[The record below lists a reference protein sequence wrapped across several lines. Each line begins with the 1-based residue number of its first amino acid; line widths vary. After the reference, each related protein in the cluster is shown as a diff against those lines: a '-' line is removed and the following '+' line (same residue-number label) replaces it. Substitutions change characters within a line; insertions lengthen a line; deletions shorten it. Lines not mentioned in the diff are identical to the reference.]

1 METSGQSRT
10 TSKKNSYPAESTDS
24 EVKEESKGSL
34 QTSEVAD
41 KPVASGEHGSP
52 PSVQSDSGT
61 GDSGKQGSQVV
72 QSPVSSQSE
81 AKGTSEQ
88 GAVKSRKS
96 SEQKNSDVGIQSSC
110 KAVET
115 LNVQVLKAVSDS
127 ESDEVKEE
135 KPDPSSQVATEKL
148 HEVWAK
154 CTHTEESHIEKN
166 VSESRGPDSIGSES
180 VQQGCNRNQATVPP
194 TKPQHETKDMGD
206 DPAEHT
212 DRHNDPVTTASS
224 NKCQPQKKNERKLS
238 DEERKPISSPEPATD
253 PPTNHDNDHVTAA
266 PPNKPEPQTIGLTN
280 KVDQP
285 AISQEPPADPPTVHH
300 TDHVTAA
307 PPNKLEP
314 QTGGPNDKLKVDQSP
329 ISQEPAADPP
339 TIHHNDPVATV
350 SPNEPHPKKS
360 ETHGKV
366 EKPLSSPEP
375 AADPLTDH
383 HKDSVTAASPN
394 KSEAQTSG
402 PTDQVDQPSSSR
414 EPAADPLTDH
424 HSDRVPTASA
434 RKPKPQKSE
443 FSKEEEK
450 TSSSRESPVM
460 KPDSSNLTAQK
471 SEKDASLVDDG
482 GDSSGEFKDCESE
495 QVLPEISFDKRLK
508 KLCST
513 CDTGKIVVVLHAFI
527 DLKIWDVPYTL
538 KDMKN
543 MMVLRSSVGNW
554 KGNDAVDMDIA
565 KLEYEDNLYR
575 LKTVLVVPRSTLRH
589 GIQYKYFL
597 YQEGKKPRDCYEFIK
612 IDGATVFNRFL
623 SERNAWND
631 TKDSE
636 VVYHHY
642 DDFIL
647 PKLPEKG
654 WFGKVTSRLK
664 KWVSGDR
671 SLVDSLRGHALH
683 VYLNE
688 YCTQPLSPDYP
699 VPFRELKVFGHVDT
713 ILCIYDQ
720 LRNQTFHPL
729 DRYLLKRDR
738 QNKGLSDDLQEWIFS
753 LTDDHSATDVDIRVE
768 RELHTM
774 TVGLILLLV
783 AQKTDVLAACSSKI
797 AQLLDLCRKP
807 LENVA
812 ISVCEVKEHICRNS
826 RGKLEVATALK
837 KLICAICASKKEPQC
852 MLGVLLF
859 LSMWISG
866 NGACSLF
873 NTTDWLSKDD
883 LKQIRKTASA
893 SKNWMDVYERCCHR
907 GLAEICPHLGEIT
920 LQISPLTAWPR
931 LMETNSLLKIFE
943 ILSIRIKEEPSSK
956 KADVLF
962 QVITKAVQRMNQRS
976 KWDISDLEQ
985 LTQYLYPTME
995 SILEGQYAWYLRN
1008 VTIRLCLCVYSHLSD
1023 GEDKLPPLMD
1033 KVTLAVSIAT
1043 NSRFGYSDP
1052 VLRPKFGCT
1061 YNSGY
1066 EFEIEVWTNILSL
1079 CDEKWLILMPKWI
1092 KLCLQ
1097 HVRTRFTKLTFTDML
1112 KALEVLQKAKKPSE
1126 ALGKTF
1132 MDCTIEKFFSYSKQY
1147 QESLIKG
1154 HYGSGQFRNIMVAF
1168 LRRECP
1174 DQDKVDLGHLCTWR
1188 MWPCYFKVFGILPD
1202 KVQDVPQ
1209 GMDPYRAAVNVM
1221 EVTVGNIKSRD
1232 ITKQEMEMIISNQI
1246 ASSNF
1251 TEILEILYNSNEVQE
1266 LRVGLEQL
1274 QDMYMTFNKD
1284 FDRIYR
1290 MLQNCEPY
1298 LDEQGKEECRTVLSV
1313 ERASLHTDVRS
1324 LSLLLESCCPKGLF
1338 GPLLHMS
1345 DPFNLTFDELS
1356 CGSVK
1361 KLWSRKC
1368 TPPCD
1373 LSSLA
1378 RTVWPCFLSGLGD
1391 LVKKYI
1397 NLSIPCGVADDYL
1410 PHTGEEEDLRCM
1422 LDVLTACHIHVP
1434 LESKDWICEAVKK
1447 IRIYRKAK
1455 HQCNA
1460 AKALMNLKH
1469 CLKIAGRF
1477 DILASLVNAASMGN
1491 EPLSSISEH
1500 MGSVVDF
1507 LDISEQHLED
1517 LLRSTQELAKSTDLI
1532 AWIQNEV
1539 KDVGEL
1545 RTFISMAQMA
1555 HCEDASTWDCL
1566 NSLKVVMKLS
1576 PFIFKLHCNSDLQHL
1591 VECCK
1596 IVLLER
1602 LNDVP
1607 VQLENCRCNLGKY
1620 KEVQRMLGSVE
1631 KTVYGQVKD
1640 LTTSGVFTLC
1650 SPTKGHIPKDIHD
1663 LVHVAVKGKNTASKQ
1678 QYSLNELKD
1687 LQSKL
1692 ALIRG
1697 NISDED
1703 DKGMAES
1710 FWKGLELTVRGAD
1723 ALLELLLAGHT
1734 HYRSFC
1740 YVYSLKE
1747 QFFGIQDF
1755 TSFTKRV
1762 LDMEKE
1768 LGEWKN
1774 EIERCRGKFY
1784 ELNYFTA
1791 HQLSLICE
1799 ELSKQSCQGVCAS
1812 LPMWFRNSLQ
1822 CISPTIRDDIVQG
1835 ILVRMIEAKEMEKNA
1850 TMFSLPMAPVD
1861 TSDHSLSV
1869 SDMSDALCMPSSP
1882 SAHSHEIIGVEYLD
1896 ETDKDN
1902 FDELVEMEF
1911 SENLILRG
1919 IRQVGSDFDVLLK
1932 FCTENSADD
1941 VSSQLKTHAP
1951 EEGVERLDEENENEY
1966 MSPTITAITDEGY
1979 PLDLAQEAY
1988 SIHGDDVNAALDYCM
2003 ENEERHDEQKQFL
2016 ESTLKRSTIAIS
2028 SSLAEESTITPPP
2041 MAISEENLWSLRDVA
2056 SFLKDVAEGHKGDV
2070 THDVRTFSP
2079 KYFVSGSPNLLI
2091 VPRKNI
2097 FRVILSL
2104 YMYSEDL
2111 PLPTAEEVLY
2121 CHSKTTTEDIRLL
2134 WRRAVG
2140 DLDHRRIFCLVCE
2153 QSLSYRIAKE
2163 SVQDIRELMQGHSG
2177 FRLVII
2183 CCQEDEGSSL
2193 LIGDLREYKRSL
2205 PPLPKEEKIVKYLQ
2219 EHFVPD
2225 DLDSTSARID
2235 PDKSYVR
2242 VITSTRPGMG
2252 KSLYVQRLVESL
2264 QTKPEVHSDPLR
2276 VITLHGPDVDNDS
2289 IVRVLRSLDEELA
2302 MPVIFHIDVS
2312 ERVSTETC
2320 VCERGGG
2327 GLPGGF

>member
-1 METSGQSRT
+1 
-10 TSKKNSYPAESTDS
+10 
-24 EVKEESKGSL
+24 
-34 QTSEVAD
+34 
-41 KPVASGEHGSP
+41 
-52 PSVQSDSGT
+52 
-61 GDSGKQGSQVV
+61 
-72 QSPVSSQSE
+72 
-81 AKGTSEQ
+81 
-88 GAVKSRKS
+88 
-96 SEQKNSDVGIQSSC
+96 
-110 KAVET
+110 
-115 LNVQVLKAVSDS
+115 
-127 ESDEVKEE
+127 
-135 KPDPSSQVATEKL
+135 
-148 HEVWAK
+148 
-154 CTHTEESHIEKN
+154 
-166 VSESRGPDSIGSES
+166 
-180 VQQGCNRNQATVPP
+180 
-194 TKPQHETKDMGD
+194 
-206 DPAEHT
+206 
-212 DRHNDPVTTASS
+212 
-224 NKCQPQKKNERKLS
+224 
-238 DEERKPISSPEPATD
+238 
-253 PPTNHDNDHVTAA
+253 
-266 PPNKPEPQTIGLTN
+266 
-280 KVDQP
+280 
-285 AISQEPPADPPTVHH
+285 
-300 TDHVTAA
+300 
-307 PPNKLEP
+307 
-314 QTGGPNDKLKVDQSP
+314 
-329 ISQEPAADPP
+329 
-339 TIHHNDPVATV
+339 
-350 SPNEPHPKKS
+350 
-360 ETHGKV
+360 
-366 EKPLSSPEP
+366 
-375 AADPLTDH
+375 
-383 HKDSVTAASPN
+383 
-394 KSEAQTSG
+394 
-402 PTDQVDQPSSSR
+402 
-414 EPAADPLTDH
+414 
-424 HSDRVPTASA
+424 
-434 RKPKPQKSE
+434 
-443 FSKEEEK
+443 
-450 TSSSRESPVM
+450 
-460 KPDSSNLTAQK
+460 
-471 SEKDASLVDDG
+471 
-482 GDSSGEFKDCESE
+482 
-495 QVLPEISFDKRLK
+495 
-508 KLCST
+508 
-513 CDTGKIVVVLHAFI
+513 
-527 DLKIWDVPYTL
+527 
-538 KDMKN
+538 
-543 MMVLRSSVGNW
+543 
-554 KGNDAVDMDIA
+554 
-565 KLEYEDNLYR
+565 
-575 LKTVLVVPRSTLRH
+575 
-589 GIQYKYFL
+589 
-597 YQEGKKPRDCYEFIK
+597 
-612 IDGATVFNRFL
+612 
-623 SERNAWND
+623 
-631 TKDSE
+631 
-636 VVYHHY
+636 
-642 DDFIL
+642 
-647 PKLPEKG
+647 
-654 WFGKVTSRLK
+654 
-664 KWVSGDR
+664 
-671 SLVDSLRGHALH
+671 
-683 VYLNE
+683 
-688 YCTQPLSPDYP
+688 
-699 VPFRELKVFGHVDT
+699 
-713 ILCIYDQ
+713 
-720 LRNQTFHPL
+720 
-729 DRYLLKRDR
+729 
-738 QNKGLSDDLQEWIFS
+738 
-753 LTDDHSATDVDIRVE
+753 
-768 RELHTM
+768 
-774 TVGLILLLV
+774 
-783 AQKTDVLAACSSKI
+783 
-797 AQLLDLCRKP
+797 
-807 LENVA
+807 
-812 ISVCEVKEHICRNS
+812 
-826 RGKLEVATALK
+826 
-837 KLICAICASKKEPQC
+837 
-852 MLGVLLF
+852 
-859 LSMWISG
+859 MWISENSSCG
-866 NGACSLF
+866 LF
-873 NTTDWLSKDD
+873 VGTNSLSKDE
-883 LKQIRKTASA
+883 LKQIRNAAS
-893 SKNWMDVYERCCHR
+893 SYKNSWIIDYERCCR
-907 GLAEICPHLGEIT
+907 GNLHNFCPYLGEIA
-920 LQISPLTAWPR
+920 LQIAPLTAWPR
-931 LMETNSLLKIFE
+931 LMETNSLPRIYE
-943 ILSIRIKEEPSSK
+943 ILSVRIKDEPST
-956 KADVLF
+956 KARLDEKTKVLD
-962 QVITKAVQRMNQRS
+962 QVITNTVQRMNQNS
-976 KWDISDLEQ
+976 EWNISDLEKMAHYIF
-985 LTQYLYPTME
+985 L
-995 SILEGQYAWYLRN
+995 ILDSVLKGQYDWSMRTK
-1008 VTIRLCLCVYSHLSD
+1008 TIRLCLCVYSRLS
-1023 GEDKLPPLMD
+1023 EDEDRLRLLVD
-1033 KVTLAVSIAT
+1033 RVTHAVSTAT
-1043 NSRFGYSDP
+1043 TYEFGYSNQA
-1052 VLRPKFGCT
+1052 LFLKFG
-1061 YNSGY
+1061 SGY
-1066 EFEIEVWTNILSL
+1066 DAGFAFEINIWTNILSL
-1079 CDEKWLILMPKWI
+1079 CDESWLPLAPKWVE
-1092 KLCLQ
+1092 LCLRK
-1097 HVRTRFTKLTFTDML
+1097 VLFRFQKLIFTDML
-1112 KALEVLQKAKKPSE
+1112 KALEVLQKTKKPSE
-1126 ALGKTF
+1126 ALGKTL
-1132 MDCTIEKFFSYSKQY
+1132 MDGTIDKFFSFPKEQ
-1147 QESLIKG
+1147 QELLITG
-1154 HYGSGQFRNIMVAF
+1154 HYENSNQFHSIMVAF
-1168 LRRECP
+1168 LQRECP
-1174 DQDKVDLGHLCTWR
+1174 DPDKVDLGHLCTWR

-1882 SAHSHEIIGVEYLD
+1882 PAHSHQIISEEYLN
-1896 ETDKDN
+1896 EKEKQI
-1902 FDELVEMEF
+1902 FDALVEMEF
-1911 SENLILRG
+1911 SKNLILRG
-1919 IRQVGSDFDVLLK
+1919 IHKVGWDFEALMN
-1932 FCTENSADD
+1932 FCTDNSADD
-1941 VSSQLKTHAP
+1941 VKVLAQ
-1951 EEGVERLDEENENEY
+1951 EEGFKGLDEESIYKAEDLC
-1966 MSPTITAITDEGY
+1966 STITAITDEGY